1 MKKYYS
7 LCIFSLLSIFCTNI
21 FADEWLD
28 IARDLQKQIVTQM
41 PLSPEDQ
48 TRIDVNLAW
57 ANRCAKNQTVCPTD
71 NEKHSI
77 RERVK
82 QLETLWEKY
91 QELGV
96 KSPVLEYVIGK
107 AEALRAMTQD
117 DVSPMGPVVTDVLL
131 RAYYQDA
138 FQTYET
144 LYEREVME
152 KTVKH
157 QNALKHL
164 SEGTIIPAV
173 PKSKTHQAVVIDI
186 SEQRLYAF
194 EDEMLI
200 YTNPITSG
208 KNGFATIRGDFSVM
222 SKQRNRILRSPF
234 SGVSYKLHVDYWIQF
249 YPKYGIHDACNS
261 KSCWRKEFG

>member
-1 MKKYYS
+1 MKKYYY
-7 LCIFSLLSIFCTNI
+7 LSIFLLLSTFGTSI

-57 ANRCAKNQTVCPTD
+57 ANRCTKNQIICPTD

-77 RERVK
+77 REIVK

-138 FQTYET
+138 FQTYQT
-144 LYEREVME
+144 LHERDVME
-152 KTVKH
+152 KTLKH
-157 QNALKHL
+157 QNALNHL
-164 SEGTIIPAV
+164 PEGTVIPNV
-173 PKSKTHQAVVIDI
+173 PKSKTYQAIVIDI
-186 SEQRLYAF
+186 SEQRIYAF

-200 YTNPITSG
+200 YTNSITSG
-208 KNGFATIRGDFSVM
+208 KNGFATIR
-222 SKQRNRILRSPF
+222 
-234 SGVSYKLHVDYWIQF
+234 
-249 YPKYGIHDACNS
+249 
-261 KSCWRKEFG
+261 